1 MLPINTGNP
10 NAVYVGTGEKEVRAI
25 RDETEKLIVDGLENK
40 LLSVLQ
46 DLLSSTYPENMV
58 SSYYYIPI

>member
-1 MLPINTGNP
+1 MLPINTGYP